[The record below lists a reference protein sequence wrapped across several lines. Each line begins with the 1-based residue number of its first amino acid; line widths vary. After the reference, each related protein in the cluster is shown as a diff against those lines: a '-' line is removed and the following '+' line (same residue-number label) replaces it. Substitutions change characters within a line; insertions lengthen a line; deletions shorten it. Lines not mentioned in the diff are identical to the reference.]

1 MKIFSSYIYI
11 YSVMSIALFS
21 CTWYPEEANIGTTLG
36 ALFGG
41 LFLGVILTTVAAI
54 IIYRRSET
62 HVNKRSVV
70 TVEIILKLLLSFVNI
85 LEFHRFYR
93 DELTVKFSDNDAC
106 CSAKVVD
113 SNALQNIQTKDK
125 KVMMKFCTYNGL
137 SSTSKVNNNSV
148 QTLIIYIFVLHL
160 S

>member
-1 MKIFSSYIYI
+1 ML
-11 YSVMSIALFS
+11 IALFS
-21 CTWYPEEANIGTTLG
+21 CTWYTEEANIGTTLG

-41 LFLGVILTTVAAI
+41 LFLGAILTTVAVI

-70 TVEIILKLLLSFVNI
+70 TIEIILKLFLSFVNI
-85 LEFHRFYR
+85 LEFHGFFR

-106 CSAKVVD
+106 CSVKVVD

-125 KVMMKFCTYNGL
+125 KVMMKFCKYNGL
-137 SSTSKVNNNSV
+137 SSISKVNNNSV

-160 S
+160 Y